1 MPFIKCEWK
10 NRLHAYIGGII
21 KGMDAVPLAVG
32 GLDDHV
38 HVLAG
43 LNSSHR
49 LDYFVR
55 DIKADSSV
63 FVHQEFDKKFTWQKG
78 YGAFTV
84 SPSAIES
91 VRRYILNQEHHHRKR
106 SFQQEYVELLDRSG
120 MPYDEKYLW

>member
-1 MPFIKCEWK
+1 MPSTHTSLHYHIVFSTKDRMPFIKCEWK

-43 LNSSHR
+43 LISSHR

-78 YGAFTV
+78 YGAF
-84 SPSAIES
+84 PLAP
-91 VRRYILNQEHHHRKR
+91 RQ
-106 SFQQEYVELLDRSG
+106 
-120 MPYDEKYLW
+120 